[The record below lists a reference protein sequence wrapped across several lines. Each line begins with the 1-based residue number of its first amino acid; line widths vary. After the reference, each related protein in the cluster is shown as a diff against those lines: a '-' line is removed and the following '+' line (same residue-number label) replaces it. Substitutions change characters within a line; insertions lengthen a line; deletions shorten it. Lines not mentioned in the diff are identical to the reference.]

1 MWVYT
6 QNTNNLFFHLQ
17 IIVHRTEHI
26 IPCSADNEDPPV
38 LPQRNRSRSRGGSR
52 GTSICDD
59 DRTSRGAESIILDS
73 HTQLAPVDL
82 DFMDDLDD
90 GPGYAVVDKN
100 AHNKKLDPPPRPPA
114 PMRRQRSAKS
124 LSGERQFFTV
134 PRALKESPPPRRP
147 LRNYST
153 LGPSRPPRKKSTSSL
168 TASEVDFRHHD
179 SSTDVTQY
187 VEIED
192 EDQETQKD
200 LKSGDVISKMK
211 DRPLPPPPRPPR
223 GPKKKR
229 DKEDSSDKKDDDD
242 ILIQSHDADQPQD
255 FIHSQDIINSP
266 AIDQILNIIHSQ
278 DLFDS
283 QNLIGSEGFEER
295 ILQEEEKETDILND
309 SDHATNKNIDSDTMI
324 ENYFIADV
332 LQEREN
338 LGSYDQEEVIEI
350 EVSTQTDPLPDD
362 FDYDLG
368 MDEPLNDH
376 FDYIPDTV
384 ADFLKEEREEP
395 EENSIDVELFSKG
408 IQKLRESSRPNS
420 RASKTRTPIDRP
432 RTPLGRMSPT
442 AILIE
447 RRVSSPTRINESD
460 VIVTEASL
468 TVQPVDE
475 PPVEPEPTTFVPL
488 NRMYPS
494 VDSPPYTK
502 NWTTH
507 LSQTAP
513 TTVQATP
520 SREEYESMS
529 QPLCLSDDNIMM
541 ETESRTILPNDNGE
555 LDILRTRRLQVSD
568 LDVERL
574 NVAELQAGKI
584 LVSEIEGL
592 SLQVADLNSKSGH
605 IFVRGLELA
614 PGVIEEILQKFSQ
627 MVPPSTPTG
636 PAAPEAAASS
646 STSVPVETL
655 QQQVIE
661 HPRPDTNQETQTEVD
676 QQLSDQP
683 SNKEDISQ
691 MDVQDRIFA
700 AAASDPVLTEP
711 PPERPPLPHIH
722 PLASSIYPLAY
733 YPEYSI
739 PPGSFYR
746 LRNPSERHPEE
757 VSEPDVPSAHN
768 RRRKHKREPALSS
781 SDEEYRP
788 VNRRAPPP
796 RTTGEPSVSELSFQ
810 LFRACQNSVSR
821 SVRHILSYIS
831 SHFGGGEDKKDVQ
844 MALVIFLVMIAGLIM
859 LGVGDGRTVHHH
871 HWDFFNPPNNDK

>member
-1 MWVYT
+1 
-6 QNTNNLFFHLQ
+6 
-17 IIVHRTEHI
+17 
-26 IPCSADNEDPPV
+26 
-38 LPQRNRSRSRGGSR
+38 
-52 GTSICDD
+52 
-59 DRTSRGAESIILDS
+59 
-73 HTQLAPVDL
+73 
-82 DFMDDLDD
+82 MDDLDD

-100 AHNKKLDPPPRPPA
+100 SQNKKIEPPPRPPA

-124 LSGERQFFTV
+124 LSGERQYFTV
-134 PRALKESPPPRRP
+134 PRALKDSPPPRRP

-168 TASEVDFRHHD
+168 TTSEVDFRHHD

-229 DKEDSSDKKDDDD
+229 DKEDSFDKKDDDD
-242 ILIQSHDADQPQD
+242 ILIQSQDANQPQD
-255 FIHSQDIINSP
+255 FFHSDDMINSP
-266 AIDQILNIIHSQ
+266 AIDQILKTIHSQ
-278 DLFDS
+278 DMIDS
-283 QNLIGSEGFEER
+283 QDMIASQNFTDSERFEENVP
-295 ILQEEEKETDILND
+295 QVEERETYFLND
-309 SDHATNKNIDSDTMI
+309 SDQVTNKNIESDTLI
-324 ENYFIADV
+324 ENNLIAGGSEEKV
-332 LQEREN
+332 N
-338 LGSYDQEEVIEI
+338 FVSYDQEEVIEI

-384 ADFLKEEREEP
+384 ADYLKEEREEP
-395 EENSIDVELFSKG
+395 EENSIDAELFSRG
-408 IQKLRESSRPNS
+408 IQKFRESSRPNS

-432 RTPLGRMSPT
+432 RTPLGRMSPS

-447 RRVSSPTRINESD
+447 RRVSSPTRINERD
-460 VIVTEASL
+460 VMVTEASL

-475 PPVEPEPTTFVPL
+475 PPVEPETTTFVPL

-513 TTVQATP
+513 TTVQAIP
-520 SREEYESMS
+520 SREENIAIP
-529 QPLCLSDDNIMM
+529 QPLSLSDDNFLI
-541 ETESRTILPNDNGE
+541 EAESRTLLSNDNAE
-555 LDILRTRRLQVSD
+555 IDTLRTRRLQVSD

-614 PGVIEEILQKFSQ
+614 PGVIEEILQRFSQ
-627 MVPPSTPTG
+627 MIPPATPTT
-636 PAAPEAAASS
+636 PAAPEA
-646 STSVPVETL
+646 STSTSATSAPVEAHS
-655 QQQVIE
+655 QQVIE
-661 HPRPDTNQETQTEVD
+661 HARPDTNQETQTEVD

-683 SNKEDISQ
+683 SNKEDVSQ
-691 MDVQDRIFA
+691 MDVQERIA
-700 AAASDPVLTEP
+700 AATASDPVLAEP

-739 PPGSFYR
+739 PPGSYYR

-757 VSEPDVPSAHN
+757 VSEPELPSAHN

-788 VNRRAPPP
+788 VNRRAPPS
-796 RTTGEPSVSELSFQ
+796 RSTGEPSVSELSIQ

-871 HWDFFNPPNNDK
+871 HWDFFNPPNNEK

>member
-1 MWVYT
+1 
-6 QNTNNLFFHLQ
+6 
-17 IIVHRTEHI
+17 
-26 IPCSADNEDPPV
+26 
-38 LPQRNRSRSRGGSR
+38 
-52 GTSICDD
+52 
-59 DRTSRGAESIILDS
+59 
-73 HTQLAPVDL
+73 
-82 DFMDDLDD
+82 MDDLDD

-100 AHNKKLDPPPRPPA
+100 SQNKKIDPPPRPPA

-124 LSGERQFFTV
+124 LSGERQYFTV
-134 PRALKESPPPRRP
+134 PRALKASPPPRRP

-168 TASEVDFRHHD
+168 TASEVDIRHHD

-229 DKEDSSDKKDDDD
+229 DKEDSFDRKDDDD
-242 ILIQSHDADQPQD
+242 ILIHSPDADQPQD
-255 FIHSQDIINSP
+255 FIHSQDMINSP
-266 AIDQILNIIHSQ
+266 AIDQILNAIHSQ
-278 DLFDS
+278 DIVDS
-283 QNLIGSEGFEER
+283 QNFIESEGFEER
-295 ILQEEEKETDILND
+295 IPQEEENETDCLND
-309 SDHATNKNIDSDTMI
+309 SDQVTNKNIESDTVI
-324 ENYFIADV
+324 ENYLIVDGSG
-332 LQEREN
+332 EKEN

-384 ADFLKEEREEP
+384 ADFLKEEREEQ
-395 EENSIDVELFSKG
+395 EENSIDVEIFSKG
-408 IQKLRESSRPNS
+408 IQKFRESSRPNS

-447 RRVSSPTRINESD
+447 RRVSSPTRINERD

-513 TTVQATP
+513 TTVQAIP
-520 SREEYESMS
+520 PREENMS
-529 QPLCLSDDNIMM
+529 RPQHLCLSDENILMG
-541 ETESRTILPNDNGE
+541 TESGLLPNDNGE
-555 LDILRTRRLQVSD
+555 IDILRTRRLQVSD

-614 PGVIEEILQKFSQ
+614 PGIIEEILQKFSQ
-627 MVPPSTPTG
+627 MVPPSAPTA
-636 PAAPEAAASS
+636 PAAPEAPEAPA
-646 STSVPVETL
+646 STSTAATSLPAEAHL
-655 QQQVIE
+655 QNIIE

-676 QQLSDQP
+676 QKLSDQP
-683 SNKEDISQ
+683 SNKEDVSQ
-691 MDVQDRIFA
+691 MDVQERIAA
-700 AAASDPVLTEP
+700 AAASDPVLAEP

-733 YPEYSI
+733 YPDYSI

-757 VSEPDVPSAHN
+757 ASEPDLPSAHN

-788 VNRRAPPP
+788 VNRRAPPA
-796 RTTGEPSVSELSFQ
+796 RSTGEPSVSELSIQ